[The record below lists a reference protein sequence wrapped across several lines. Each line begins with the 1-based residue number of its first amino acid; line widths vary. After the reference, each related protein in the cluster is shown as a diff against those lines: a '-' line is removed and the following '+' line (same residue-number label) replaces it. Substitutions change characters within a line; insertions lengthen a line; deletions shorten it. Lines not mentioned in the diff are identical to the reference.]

1 MSTQTQTAVITA
13 SRKLASIITRMR
25 ETDYDANTL
34 HGQFIAAHEELN
46 LALKRHDAETARLTT
61 RKGRTKI
68 GSIPLL
74 RGTDLLTSGVAA

>member
-1 MSTQTQTAVITA
+1 MSTQTQTAVIAA
-13 SRKLASIITRMR
+13 SRKLDSIIARMR

-34 HGQFIAAHEELN
+34 HGQFIAAHEELR

-68 GSIPLL
+68 GSISLL
-74 RGTDLLTSGVAA
+74 RGRDLLPLGAIA